1 MPGSLFTA
9 TADGEVVLRTR
20 EREDNEFFHRNVNDP
35 EVRRLLRNTRPKSLH
50 AIDQEYEKYSGND
63 GDEEG
68 YGFVICAAPRAA
80 ENASE
85 EQDDPRASAAPDEP
99 DAPGGA
105 ERDAPTSPAGDA
117 GDADEEAVG
126 ETDGAP
132 DTPVGSIGVWSVD
145 HVNATA
151 WMGAWI
157 DPRYHG
163 RGYAP
168 RGTALAVEFAF
179 DGLNL
184 NRVRAGVYEP
194 NRPSQRVMEKLGF
207 VREGV
212 HRQDQFV
219 DGEFCDVYH
228 YGMLREE
235 WDGEEWL

>member
-1 MPGSLFTA
+1 MPGPLFTA

-50 AIDQEYEKYSGND
+50 AIDQEFEKYSGND

-68 YGFVICAAPRAA
+68 YGFVICAAPRTA
-80 ENASE
+80 ENASGE
-85 EQDDPRASAAPDEP
+85 RGDPRERAAP
-99 DAPGGA
+99 
-105 ERDAPTSPAGDA
+105 RAGEET
-117 GDADEEAVG
+117 GQEEAVG
-126 ETDGAP
+126 ETDRAP

-151 WMGAWI
+151 WMGAWV

-163 RGYAP
+163 RDYAP

-184 NRVRAGVYEP
+184 NRVRTGVYEP

-207 VREGV
+207 VREGI
-212 HRQDQFV
+212 HRQDQFI